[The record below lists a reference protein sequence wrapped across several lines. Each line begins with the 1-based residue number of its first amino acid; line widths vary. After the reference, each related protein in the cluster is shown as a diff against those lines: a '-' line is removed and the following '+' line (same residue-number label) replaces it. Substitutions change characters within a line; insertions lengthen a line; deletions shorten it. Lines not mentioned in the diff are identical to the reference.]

1 MKEYIKNNLEA
12 ILIGFAVAIV
22 FIYVTNTISDVVIKI
37 AILTNK

>member
-1 MKEYIKNNLEA
+1 MKEYIKNNLES

>member
-1 MKEYIKNNLEA
+1 MRNYLKNNLEP
-12 ILIGFAVAIV
+12 ILIGFALAIV